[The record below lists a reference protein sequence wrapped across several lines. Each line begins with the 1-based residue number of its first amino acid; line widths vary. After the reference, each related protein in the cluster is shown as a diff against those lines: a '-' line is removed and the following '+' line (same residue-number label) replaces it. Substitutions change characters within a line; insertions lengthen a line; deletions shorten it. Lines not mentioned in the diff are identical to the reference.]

1 MRDALHNRVDLPR
14 AIAERWLRRRFAFP
28 ALVLAAAA
36 LLIVSELTYE
46 RATATMRGA
55 MDWTEARAA
64 SDRLL
69 QRMSEAEAAQRTWL
83 LTGDPADRATSDAAR
98 AAIPAARDAMVAQ
111 FGRLGE
117 DGRTT
122 ADDLVSATD
131 AALSEG
137 DALLTLARDGR
148 RDEAIARLRNPASRE
163 PMTALRLALH
173 DQLRHTSRLQGAS
186 RRSLDQALLVNR
198 VGVGAL
204 AVASVFGLFVFMR
217 QIRLQDAERT
227 QQQALL
233 ASERTRLAHEVQR
246 RTAELRELARHLQTA
261 REDERAHLAREL
273 HDELGGLLTALK
285 LDVARLRMKIGEQ
298 PDLRERLDHMGK
310 SLNDGIAFKRRVVE
324 DLRPSALANLGL
336 KVSLEGLCTDMSAR
350 LDVPIDTA
358 LDEVRLAPGAEIAVY
373 RFVQEALTNIGKHA
387 AASHVEVTLRH
398 DSEQVVVAVQD
409 DGQGFDSLRPRP
421 GHHGLTGMRFRVE
434 SLGGAMTVQ
443 TSPGQGTTLRAEF
456 PFERVG
462 PAAAPESPLTEPAPP
477 ETA

>member
-1 MRDALHNRVDLPR
+1 MHDALHNRVDLPR
-14 AIAERWLRRRFAFP
+14 AIAERWLRRRFTFP

-36 LLIVSELTYE
+36 LLILSELTYE
-46 RATATMRGA
+46 QATATMRGA

-69 QRMSEAEAAQRTWL
+69 QRMSDAEAAQRTWL
-83 LTGDPADRATSDAAR
+83 LTGEPADRATSDAAR
-98 AAIPAARDAMVAQ
+98 AAIPAARDAMAAE
-111 FGRLGE
+111 FNRLGE
-117 DGRTT
+117 EGRTT
-122 ADDLVSATD
+122 AGELVAATD
-131 AALSEG
+131 AALNEG
-137 DALLTLARDGR
+137 DALLTLAAEGR
-148 RDEAIARLRNPASRE
+148 RDEAIARLKDPASRE
-163 PMTALRLALH
+163 PMTALRLALQ

-198 VGVGAL
+198 IGVGTLAL
-204 AVASVFGLFVFMR
+204 ASVFGLFVFMR
-217 QIRLQDAERT
+217 QVRLQDAERI

-336 KVSLEGLCTDMSAR
+336 KVSLEGLCADMSAR
-350 LDVPIDTA
+350 LDVPIDTT

-387 AASHVEVTLRH
+387 AASHVEVTLRREP
-398 DSEQVVVAVQD
+398 EQVVVAVQD
-409 DGQGFDSLRPRP
+409 DGQGFDPLRPRP

-434 SLGGAMTVQ
+434 SLGGGMSVR
-443 TSPGQGTTLRAEF
+443 SVPGQGTTLRAEF
-456 PFERVG
+456 PFERV
-462 PAAAPESPLTEPAPP
+462 APTASPDQPLAEPAPS